1 MRITWSAELETG
13 IRAIDR
19 QHEELIGMLNELDDA
34 HRAGHSH
41 DLLNGVLQ
49 RLDSYIAFHFSTEE
63 TLLSGQPGS
72 ERHAGEHRLQHRT
85 FIEQVAALR
94 QSAGHDGRQAMRELV
109 AYLNGW
115 LYEHILKTDRQLG
128 ALLNGRAAALR
139 EQRRPA

>member
-1 MRITWSAELETG
+1 MRITWSTELETG

-34 HRAGHSH
+34 HLAGHSPH
-41 DLLNGVLQ
+41 LLDDVLQ
-49 RLDSYIAFHFSTEE
+49 RLAGYIAFHFSTEE
-63 TLLSGQPGS
+63 ALLTTLPESDA
-72 ERHAGEHRLQHRT
+72 HAGEHLLQHRC
-85 FIEQVAALR
+85 FIEQIAALR
-94 QSAGHDGRQAMRELV
+94 QTAGRDGRQAMSELL

-128 ALLNGRAAALR
+128 ALLNGRAAVLR